1 MKKRLLCAMLMALWS
16 SAGMTQ
22 ISGTAP
28 GTTVNSGASGASG
41 STTTPNAASGTAPSS
56 ITGGG
61 VNTIPPGSAPQS
73 RVGVTS
79 GSTANPGSGAASG
92 TTITTNPSSTATTGA
107 AATTPSARATTGAT
121 SGASVGQGAGA
132 AAAGN
137 ATQAPV
143 ATPPF
148 DPRSAPGWS
157 MMTPQEQ
164 QSYTDRMSSATTVAQ
179 CRASQDAYMAQMQ
192 ARARMLGQ
200 VVQGPATD
208 PCAALQKQEAV
219 R

>member
-1 MKKRLLCAMLMALWS
+1 M
-16 SAGMTQ
+16 
-22 ISGTAP
+22 
-28 GTTVNSGASGASG
+28 
-41 STTTPNAASGTAPSS
+41 
-56 ITGGG
+56 
-61 VNTIPPGSAPQS
+61 
-73 RVGVTS
+73 
-79 GSTANPGSGAASG
+79 
-92 TTITTNPSSTATTGA
+92 
-107 AATTPSARATTGAT
+107 PSARAASGAT
-121 SGASVGQGAGA
+121 SGASTGQGTGA

-137 ATQAPV
+137 ATQAP
-143 ATPPF
+143 AAAPQRF

-164 QSYTDRMSSATTVAQ
+164 QSYSDRMSSATTVAQ